1 MSQQDGFEWRSNA
14 AHHKAQEKMGMLAG
28 YYEWVID
35 LFGGAPPS
43 PVADAG
49 AGSGHLAS
57 LLADRVDKLVL
68 LEGGQENLGVLRE
81 RFGHLSNVVVQDCDL
96 TSCEDLLSSHHVRS
110 IVTLDV
116 LEHLPDDLLVLRQF
130 HSALVPGGKVYIKV
144 PALQW
149 LYGPV
154 DEASG
159 HFRRYSR
166 GSLRRVLQAA
176 GFEVE
181 QCRYM
186 NLAAVPSYFIKSRVL
201 KKKSNFSETFS
212 AGQIRRIER
221 LLPTI
226 RTIDRVF
233 GPPLGLSVVAVASK
247 R

>member
-1 MSQQDGFEWRSNA
+1 MSQHDGFEWRSNA
-14 AHHKAQEKMGMLAG
+14 VHHQAQEKMGMLAG
-28 YYEWVID
+28 YYEWVLD
-35 LFGGAPPS
+35 LFGGPPPS
-43 PVADAG
+43 PLADAG

-57 LLADRVDKLVL
+57 LLADRVGTLVL
-68 LEGGQENLGVLRE
+68 LEGGQENLATLRQ
-81 RFGHLSNVVVQDCDL
+81 RFADRPNVVVEDVDL
-96 TSCEDLLSSHHVRS
+96 MACESVLARHGVRS
-110 IVTLDV
+110 ITSLDV
-116 LEHLPDDLLVLRQF
+116 LEHLPDDLAALKQF
-130 HSALVPGGKVYIKV
+130 HSALAPGGKVYIKV

-166 GSLRRVLQAA
+166 GSLRKVLESA

-186 NLAAVPSYFIKSRVL
+186 NMAAVPSYFLKSRVL
-201 KKKSNFSETFS
+201 KKKSNFSQTFS
-212 AGQIRRIER
+212 GEQIRKIER

-226 RTIDRVF
+226 RRIDRVF
-233 GPPLGLSVVAVASK
+233 GPPLGLSVVAVAAK

>member
-1 MSQQDGFEWRSNA
+1 MSQEGFEWRSNV
-14 AHHKAQEKMGMLAG
+14 AHHRAQEKMGMLAG
-28 YYEWVID
+28 YYEWVLD
-35 LFGGAPPS
+35 LFGGLPPG
-43 PVADAG
+43 PIADAG
-49 AGSGHLAS
+49 AGSGHLAG

-68 LEGGQENLGVLRE
+68 LEGGEENLATLRD
-81 RFGHLSNVVVQDCDL
+81 RFAAQANVVIVDCDL
-96 TSCEDLLSSHHVRS
+96 MACEQVLASHGVRS
-110 IVTLDV
+110 IVSLDV
-116 LEHLPDDLLVLRQF
+116 LEHLPDDLAALKQF
-130 HSALVPGGKVYIKV
+130 HSALAEGGKVYIKV

-166 GSLRRVLQAA
+166 GSLRNVLETA

-181 QCRYM
+181 LCAYM
-186 NLAAVPSYFIKSRVL
+186 NMAAVPSYFLKSRIL

-212 AGQIRRIER
+212 SEQIRKIER

-226 RTIDRVF
+226 RRIDRVF
-233 GPPLGLSVVAVASK
+233 GPPLGLSVVAVAAK